1 MEFRIVPCGMDYDA
15 AKNSADVLTSAKITP
30 LVAGLSLIT
39 GYKIGESSQYLSSV
53 LTTEDVDKLEYGSS
67 IAVFSPTGAGK
78 SWTIEQIALA
88 LSKDKQ
94 VIILTNRHA
103 CEIQL
108 KQELSRKS
116 GMNPI
121 PAELLDNINISD
133 NLKVMTYQKFVKI
146 CHCYNEKETVLFLD
160 ECHCFTEDAVFSTYP
175 QQMIQFLHRNLDK
188 TIRVYITATPEAVL
202 PALWKLEAKDD
213 SKLSPLTAD
222 NLNDF
227 LRFTPVKSST
237 RIQMTYLM
245 KSDWSYLT
253 FKAYDPDNL
262 VKLAEYLNSLAKDG
276 KKSLIY
282 INDIQKGKELQELLV
297 ESQHVYS
304 DEDKKPE
311 LTEITENSRFDTSAL
326 ITTKVAENGLSL
338 HDEDLTNI
346 IAETYDLTALQQII
360 GRARVSRKTPR
371 EITVLIP
378 DYTASH
384 LGSITGK
391 IYMQIQEFNKAVN
404 NPDFAMQYLPQPNPC
419 IYYDALLKK
428 PVVNEIGRQELQRQK
443 DFVQTLRDEEA
454 EQPHAFVRHVL
465 EMYGKSTDNIDK
477 IFIDYDNI
485 SDCKNRI
492 HTAWETFK
500 SSRKTD
506 NDLNILKNTLM
517 SACNETGAYGKELK
531 SNIQINTINK
541 ILKFADIQDSLNPG
555 ETIFS
560 INSPE
565 ENN

>member
-1 MEFRIVPCGMDYDA
+1 MKIVNLSLDIDRKTA
-15 AKNSADVLTSAKITP
+15 EERTEELTSARLSP
-30 LVAGLSLIT
+30 LIAGLSLIT
-39 GYKIGESSQYLSSV
+39 GYKIGGSSQYLSSV

-88 LSKDKQ
+88 LSKHKQ

-116 GMNPI
+116 GMNPV
-121 PAELLDNINISD
+121 PAELLDNITISD
-133 NLKVMTYQKFVKI
+133 NLKIMTYQKFVKI
-146 CHCYNEKETVLFLD
+146 YHHYNGKEIVLFLD

-175 QQMIQFLHRNLDK
+175 QQMIEFLRSNLDK
-188 TIRVYITATPEAVL
+188 TIRIYITATPEAVL
-202 PALWKLEAKDD
+202 PILWKLEAKED
-213 SKLSPLTAD
+213 SELYPLTAD
-222 NLNDF
+222 NFKNFLN
-227 LRFTPVKSST
+227 FTPGKSST

-245 KSDWSYLT
+245 KSDWDYLN

-391 IYMQIQEFNKAVN
+391 IYMQIQEFDKAVN
-404 NPDFAMQYLPQPNPC
+404 NPDFAMQYLPQPNPY
-419 IYYDALLKK
+419 IYYNAILKK
-428 PVVNEIGRQELQRQK
+428 PVVNEIGRQELQRQY
-443 DFVQTLRDEEA
+443 DFIQSLRAEET
-454 EQPHAFVRHVL
+454 EQSHAFICYVL
-465 EMYGKSTDNIDK
+465 ETYGKSADNIDK

-492 HTAWETFK
+492 HIAWETFK
-500 SSRKTD
+500 SSRKTE

-541 ILKFADIQDSLNPG
+541 ILKFADIQESLNPG